1 MVFYLIHI
9 VRRHGEEAANPSC
22 VRLLLKHWHFQS
34 VSITRSYTVKKE
46 MYLFTNNHR
55 FCIAFLHQ
63 LRNHYG
69 VGLPLLD
76 LTHTISGKSS

>member
-1 MVFYLIHI
+1 M
-9 VRRHGEEAANPSC
+9 
-22 VRLLLKHWHFQS
+22 
-34 VSITRSYTVKKE
+34 SYTVKKE

-63 LRNHYG
+63 LRHPYG
-69 VGLPLLD
+69 VGLRLLD